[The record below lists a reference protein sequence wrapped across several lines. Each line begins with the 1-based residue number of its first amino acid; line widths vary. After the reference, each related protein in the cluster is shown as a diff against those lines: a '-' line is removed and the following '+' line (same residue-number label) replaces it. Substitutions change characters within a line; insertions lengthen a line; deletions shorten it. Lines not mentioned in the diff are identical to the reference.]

1 MHTEERAKQAL
12 RFSVA
17 TTLGETL
24 SLSYEEVDEM
34 SPQTPQNSSKTIS
47 RKLKDFSGWK
57 FRSPL

>member
-34 SPQTPQNSSKTIS
+34 SPQIPQNSSKTIS

>member
-1 MHTEERAKQAL
+1 MHTEERAEQAL

-17 TTLGETL
+17 MTLGETL
-24 SLSYEEVDEM
+24 SLNYEEVDEM

-47 RKLKDFSGWK
+47 WKLKDFSGWK